1 MKRKDHYVYPAVFYY
16 APEGVTITFP
26 DLPGCISEAN
36 TDEEA
41 LRNAHDAL
49 ASRLYADEADD
60 TPIPEPSRLIDVAIK
75 PNERAVLISVD
86 MVSVRQQIKP
96 IYVKKTLTIPQW
108 LNEKAIQRGINFS
121 QVLQEALKR
130 KLDAA

>member
-1 MKRKDHYVYPAVFYY
+1 MARRDHYVYPAVFYY
-16 APEGVTITFP
+16 APEGITITFP
-26 DLPGCISEAN
+26 DLPGCISEAKS
-36 TDEEA
+36 DEEA

-49 ASRLYADEADD
+49 ASRLYADESDN
-60 TPIPEPSRLIDVAIK
+60 TPIPEPARLIDVATE

-96 IYVKKTLTIPQW
+96 VYVKKTLSIPRW
-108 LNEKAIQRGINFS
+108 LNERAIERGINFS